1 MATEKILTDIPEEDV
16 DKVVE
21 DFKSEG
27 CNPVNKEKQENG
39 KWTVK
44 AICPDE

>member
-16 DKVVE
+16 DAVE
-21 DFKSEG
+21 ESFRSEG
-27 CNPVNKEKQENG
+27 CNPVTKVRQENG
-39 KWTVK
+39 KWTVI